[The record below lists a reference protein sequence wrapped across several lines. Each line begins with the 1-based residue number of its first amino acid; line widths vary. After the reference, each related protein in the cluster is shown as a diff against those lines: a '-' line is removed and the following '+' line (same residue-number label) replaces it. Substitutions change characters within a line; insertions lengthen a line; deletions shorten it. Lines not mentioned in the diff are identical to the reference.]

1 MRAAPA
7 LITGMGL
14 GAGLAFLA
22 GAFPPSARLPGAG
35 ACRPP
40 AQAMARI
47 ELLFGMG
54 RQQGGEINESEW
66 RAFVDAEITPR
77 FPDGLTVL
85 TGYGQWRGA
94 SGTLVKETSRVLLVW
109 IKPDAG
115 NNDKMEAI
123 RAAWRSGFH
132 QESVMRVDDTSCVS
146 F

>member
-1 MRAAPA
+1 
-7 LITGMGL
+7 
-14 GAGLAFLA
+14 
-22 GAFPPSARLPGAG
+22 
-35 ACRPP
+35 
-40 AQAMARI
+40 MARI
-47 ELLFGMG
+47 ELVFGMG
-54 RQQGGEINESEW
+54 RQQSGEINETEW
-66 RAFVDAEITPR
+66 RAFMDAEITPR

-115 NNDKMEAI
+115 NNDKIEAI